1 MQFFSAFFKNLRT
14 RVWAIVAAVLAVVM
28 IVVTVLSA
36 TVYYEVICMA
46 IGGER
51 TFGRGEGRYF
61 EVTATSKEDAY
72 RRGNALN
79 EELCEEGFVLL
90 KNKDSALPLLPQ
102 ENKISVFGKNSVD
115 LVYGGTGS
123 GGGNFEGAATIRDS
137 LEAAGLTVNPVLE
150 AFYLDD
156 AKSGGGRTPNP
167 KMENS
172 GDITLVTGETPQAS
186 YPQAVKDSYRDY
198 ADAAVIVFSRIGG
211 EGFDL
216 PRTMPDQ
223 EGHYLELDENER
235 DLLEAV
241 KNGPFRKVIVLLNL
255 STTMEAGIFEDDP
268 GVDACISVGGPGFSG
283 INALGR
289 LLCGE
294 ASFSGKTVDTWA
306 ADFTMDPTYANFG
319 NNFTEEGATYY
330 TVEDGKRKDKR
341 YYFVDY
347 EEGIYLGYRYYET
360 RGAQDEA
367 WYGESVVY
375 PFGYGLSYTTFSWE
389 LAEPEAYEDLT
400 LTEENKNTPL
410 TVDVRV
416 TNTGSYAGKDVVE
429 LYCDA
434 PAGGIEKPSTVLA
447 AFAKT
452 PMLYPASDADGA
464 DKPNSAVVTLTFE
477 PYYAASYDDSDANRN
492 GHTGYELAAG
502 EYALRFKT
510 DAHTP
515 KEGIQPV
522 LLSAPETVT
531 FSADPVTGNAVVNRF
546 DDADAELDTV
556 LSREDWAGTWPTT
569 PAGRNLAESPFAEE
583 DLKSVAPNCP
593 EKQYRAETLNGP
605 VVYKAAELRGLPYHA
620 KEWNVF
626 LDSFTFRELRD
637 LYNEGAFKTSGVAR
651 LGLPETI
658 AADGPTG
665 FVNFVS
671 GENVYGTVAYASEY
685 VVGST
690 WNVDLARRYG
700 ECVGEEG
707 AYGKQ
712 NFDPYVPYSGWYAP
726 GLNLHRSPFG
736 GRNSEY
742 YSEDPYL
749 SGMLA
754 AAQIEGAQ
762 SRGLITF
769 MKHFALNEQE
779 THRDDNGLCTWA
791 TEQAIRELY
800 LRPFEIAV
808 KKASPKGIMTSFNRI
823 GTRWTGGDYRLV
835 TEILRGEWGFVGTVI
850 CDFNVSSYMNAKQMI
865 YAGGDLNLTTTR
877 PWMTASEE
885 NSADVAMLR
894 RAAHNVLYSVVNSNA
909 MNGVTKDTVFRVAMP
924 LWQAW
929 LIAVECVVAAGI
941 ATWGVFET
949 LRLRRALAS
958 GKEPEA
964 GMPEGT

>member
-1 MQFFSAFFKNLRT
+1 MSETRNKARAVTPIQLPQATHDEILLRRYRVLERRGHGGFGTVCTCWDT
-14 RVWAIVAAVLAVVM
+14 RLQRRVAIKRLPLAVEWGTTAEEALAEARTACM
-28 IVVTVLSA
+28 LNHPNIVTVYDFETDGAFAYLVMEHVDGLNLEELLARVEGGRLTPEECALILRSVASALSFAHENRVLHLDIKPTNIMVDRQGTVKLADFGMSTLASAAGYGGARGGTVGYMPPEQIMGEMVDERTDVFALA
-36 TVYYEVICMA
+36 TVVWQALTGTSPFLARSAEDSQKKI
-46 IGGER
+46 ER
-51 TFGRGEGRYF
+51 GPERLQKSCPGLDPAVEQ
-61 EVTATSKEDAY
+61 ELLA
-72 RRGNALN
+72 ALSPSPGLRPADVL
-79 EELCEEGFVLL
+79 ELS
-90 KNKDSALPLLPQ
+90 DSLVPLL
-102 ENKISVFGKNSVD
+102 
-115 LVYGGTGS
+115 
-123 GGGNFEGAATIRDS
+123 
-137 LEAAGLTVNPVLE
+137 
-150 AFYLDD
+150 
-156 AKSGGGRTPNP
+156 
-167 KMENS
+167 
-172 GDITLVTGETPQAS
+172 GDT
-186 YPQAVKDSYRDY
+186 
-198 ADAAVIVFSRIGG
+198 
-211 EGFDL
+211 
-216 PRTMPDQ
+216 
-223 EGHYLELDENER
+223 
-235 DLLEAV
+235 
-241 KNGPFRKVIVLLNL
+241 
-255 STTMEAGIFEDDP
+255 
-268 GVDACISVGGPGFSG
+268 
-283 INALGR
+283 
-289 LLCGE
+289 
-294 ASFSGKTVDTWA
+294 
-306 ADFTMDPTYANFG
+306 
-319 NNFTEEGATYY
+319 
-330 TVEDGKRKDKR
+330 
-341 YYFVDY
+341 
-347 EEGIYLGYRYYET
+347 
-360 RGAQDEA
+360 
-367 WYGESVVY
+367 
-375 PFGYGLSYTTFSWE
+375 
-389 LAEPEAYEDLT
+389 
-400 LTEENKNTPL
+400 
-410 TVDVRV
+410 
-416 TNTGSYAGKDVVE
+416 
-429 LYCDA
+429 
-434 PAGGIEKPSTVLA
+434 
-447 AFAKT
+447 
-452 PMLYPASDADGA
+452 ADGA
-464 DKPNSAVVTLTFE
+464 RSL
-477 PYYAASYDDSDANRN
+477 
-492 GHTGYELAAG
+492 
-502 EYALRFKT
+502 
-510 DAHTP
+510 
-515 KEGIQPV
+515 
-522 LLSAPETVT
+522 
-531 FSADPVTGNAVVNRF
+531 
-546 DDADAELDTV
+546 
-556 LSREDWAGTWPTT
+556 
-569 PAGRNLAESPFAEE
+569 
-583 DLKSVAPNCP
+583 
-593 EKQYRAETLNGP
+593 
-605 VVYKAAELRGLPYHA
+605 
-620 KEWNVF
+620 
-626 LDSFTFRELRD
+626 RELVVQAEDDEDESNDIRRPEEP
-637 LYNEGAFKTSGVAR
+637 LAR